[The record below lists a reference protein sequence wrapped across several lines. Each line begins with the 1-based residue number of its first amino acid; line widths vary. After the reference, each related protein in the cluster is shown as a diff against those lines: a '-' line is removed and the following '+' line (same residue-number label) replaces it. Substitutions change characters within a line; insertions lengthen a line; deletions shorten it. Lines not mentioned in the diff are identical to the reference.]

1 MEHWTKATMRPTGHF
16 FTFLAVYW
24 VILAGSRL
32 LSELRIEE
40 VAGFMLLPCLVL
52 GGESTAYRSGA
63 TMDGRR

>member
-16 FTFLAVYW
+16 FTFLAVDW

-40 VAGFMLLPCLVL
+40 VAGFMLLPCLVP
-52 GGESTAYRSGA
+52 
-63 TMDGRR
+63 